1 MIRRPPRST
10 RTDTLFPYTTLFRSV
25 GPDLQQALA
34 DSGLAQVLQVDAER
48 LAVGELGVVLALQ
61 REVGKELDD
70 VADVDD
76 RQEGRPALLR
86 RQAPGVVLRLLARVA
101 HQGVPL
107 RAAAPAGAEPVST
120 SEEHTSELQTLM
132 RISYAVFCLKK
143 KKRTNRIQISDI
155 VHN

>member
-10 RTDTLFPYTTLFRSV
+10 RTDTPFPYTTLFRS
-25 GPDLQQALA
+25 
-34 DSGLAQVLQVDAER
+34 
-48 LAVGELGVVLALQ
+48 ALQ

-107 RAAAPAGAEPVST
+107 RAAAPAGAEPVSRQVEPERLQLGDLLAPLGALLGLQHEAAALVR
-120 SEEHTSELQTLM
+120 SEEHTSELQSLM
-132 RISYAVFCLKK
+132 R
-143 KKRTNRIQISDI
+143 T
-155 VHN
+155 

>member
-34 DSGLAQVLQVDAER
+34 DSGLAQVLQVEAER

-76 RQEGRPALLR
+76 GQEGRPALLR
-86 RQAPGVVLRLLARVA
+86 RQAPGVVLGLLARVA

-107 RAAAPAGAEPVST
+107 RAAAPAGAEPVSRQV
-120 SEEHTSELQTLM
+120 EPERLQLGDLL
-132 RISYAVFCLKK
+132 APLGALLGL
-143 KKRTNRIQISDI
+143 
-155 VHN
+155 